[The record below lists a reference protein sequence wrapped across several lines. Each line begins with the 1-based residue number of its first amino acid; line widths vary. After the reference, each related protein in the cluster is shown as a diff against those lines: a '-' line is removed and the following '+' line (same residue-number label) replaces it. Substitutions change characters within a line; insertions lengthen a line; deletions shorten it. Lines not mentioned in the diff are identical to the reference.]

1 MGFLDS
7 MVSGL
12 IRESTG
18 YDTRQVRR
26 LVRRIGGS
34 KLLLAGG
41 AAVAGALAAQHLGK
55 SGRSGD
61 SSSAAGRWTDAGTGT
76 PPPLPAAGPVPPD
89 LPPLPPLPTTG
100 GEEAEG
106 GSAEAAAELPRE
118 LLFAVVR
125 TMAAAAMA
133 DGDMAPEERA
143 ALEEH
148 LGDSGLSPE
157 QIGRVRKDLVLPPTP
172 GELAEMVEELPERQA
187 AEARETLYRA
197 AALIVHADR
206 EVSDVETAWLGK
218 LAAELALSPERAEA
232 LRTEVFG
239 EETGG
244 AGEA

>member
-1 MGFLDS
+1 MGFLDN

-26 LVRRIGGS
+26 WVRRIGGS

-55 SGRSGD
+55 SGKP
-61 SSSAAGRWTDAGTGT
+61 SSTAGGWTGAGT
-76 PPPLPAAGPVPPD
+76 PPPPPSGGPVPPD

-100 GEEAEG
+100 GEEGESETAERVP
-106 GSAEAAAELPRE
+106 ELPRE

-125 TMAAAAMA
+125 TMAAAALA
-133 DGDMAPEERA
+133 DGEMAPEERA
-143 ALEEH
+143 ALEGH
-148 LGDSGLSPE
+148 LGDSGLTPE
-157 QIGRVRKDLVLPPTP
+157 QIQRVRKDLVLPPTP
-172 GELAEMVEELPERQA
+172 GELAEMVEELPEQQA
-187 AEARETLYRA
+187 AEARETLFRA

-218 LAAELALSPERAEA
+218 LAAELGLSPERADA
-232 LRTEVFG
+232 LRAEVFG
-239 EETGG
+239 ADG
-244 AGEA
+244 AQEA